1 VKPKLVG
8 ALAGGA
14 LVLAVLGFFGWLG
27 SILLE
32 EHRNRGDNAA
42 VIGKPTTPFTLKD
55 LQGRD
60 VRLPM
65 PGRAVLI
72 SYWATWCQP
81 CLKEMP
87 TLDAFARRNVPGQ
100 PQLVGIAF
108 DLDEAPSRAWLA
120 DHPVSYPILF
130 ETPSTTTDSATRF
143 GNPRGWLPYSVLVGA
158 DGRVRATHTGA
169 FPTVAALEAWLAKA
183 R

>member
-1 VKPKLVG
+1 MKPKLVA
-8 ALAGGA
+8 ALVGGSM
-14 LVLAVLGFFGWLG
+14 VLAVLTLVGYVG
-27 SILLE
+27 SNLLE
-32 EHRNRGDNAA
+32 EHQNQHDNDAA
-42 VIGKPTTPFTLKD
+42 VGKPTTPFGLKD
-55 LQGRD
+55 LQGRE
-60 VRLPM
+60 VRLPT

-72 SYWATWCQP
+72 SYWATWCRP

-87 TLDAFARRNVPGQ
+87 TLDAFARRNAPGQ
-100 PQLVGIAF
+100 PQVVGIAF

-120 DHPVSYPILF
+120 SHPVTYPILF
-130 ETPSTTTDSATRF
+130 EIPGTTDSAARF

-169 FPTVAALEAWLAKA
+169 FPTVAALDAWLAKA

>member
-1 VKPKLVG
+1 MKPKLIA

-14 LVLAVLGFFGWLG
+14 LVLAVLGFSGYIG

-32 EHRNRGDNAA
+32 EHQNRGDNAA
-42 VIGKPTTPFTLKD
+42 AVGRPTTPFSLKD

-60 VRLPM
+60 VRLPT

-72 SYWATWCQP
+72 SYWATWCRP

-87 TLDAFARRNVPGQ
+87 TLDAFARRNAPGQ
-100 PQLVGIAF
+100 PQVVGIAF

-120 DHPVSYPILF
+120 AHPVSYPILF
-130 ETPSTTTDSATRF
+130 EMPGKTDSAARF
-143 GNPRGWLPYSVLVGA
+143 GNPRGWLPYAVLVGA

-169 FPTVAALEAWLAKA
+169 FASVAALDAWLAKA

>member
-1 VKPKLVG
+1 MKPKRV
-8 ALAGGA
+8 AILAGAGLA
-14 LVLAVLGFFGWLG
+14 VAVLGFLG
-27 SILLE
+27 YIGSTVLE
-32 EHRNRGDNAA
+32 DYRNRGDNDAA
-42 VIGKPTTPFTLKD
+42 VGKPVTPFTLKD
-55 LQGRD
+55 THGRE

-65 PGRAVLI
+65 PGRAVLV

-87 TLDAFARRNVPGQ
+87 ILDAFARRNAPGQ
-100 PQLVGIAF
+100 PQVVGIAF

-130 ETPSTTTDSATRF
+130 EAPGSTDSVVRF
-143 GNPRGWLPYSVLVGA
+143 GNPRGWLPYAVLIGA
-158 DGRVRATHTGA
+158 DGRVLATRTGA
-169 FPTVAALEAWLAKA
+169 FPTVKALDAWLARA